1 MKRLLVIPLFLAVV
15 GCQLQSKYSSKLQA
29 AQACDDWEEQE
40 NGGEY
45 RSCEEEMETNQ
56 ILGVIFTDEDDRD
69 KVAKH
74 FRY

>member
-15 GCQLQSKYSSKLQA
+15 GCQPQPKYPSKFQA
-29 AQACDDWEEQE
+29 AQACDDWDKQE
-40 NGGEY
+40 NRGEY
-45 RSCEEEMETNQ
+45 RSCEVERETNQ
-56 ILGVIFTDEDDRD
+56 ILGLIFTNGDDRD